1 MTRAIK
7 IGFGSA
13 VGVILGIVTMLVL
26 TSFLFAS
33 CTAMIVKHE
42 ANAMQNH
49 ITNQQP
55 NTFDFDGSYSR
66 AAYCQ
71 REACPENE

>member
-7 IGFGSA
+7 VGFGSA
-13 VGVILGIVTMLVL
+13 IGVVLGIVTILIL
-26 TSFLFAS
+26 TSLLFAS
-33 CTAMIVKHE
+33 CTAIVVRHE
-42 ANAMQNH
+42 ANAMHEH

-55 NTFDFDGSYSR
+55 NTFSNDSYSR

-71 REACPENE
+71 REACPEK